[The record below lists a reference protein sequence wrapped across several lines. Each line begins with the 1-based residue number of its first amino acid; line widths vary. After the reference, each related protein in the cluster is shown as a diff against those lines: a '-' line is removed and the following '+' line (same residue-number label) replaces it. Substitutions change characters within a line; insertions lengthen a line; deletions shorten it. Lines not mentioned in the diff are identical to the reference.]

1 MLAFVSAITRRVN
14 KMIREDNE
22 RLVSNFN
29 AASNSLR
36 RIVGGKAGDGA
47 EKAYGQA
54 YQALAK
60 AGLKPQLR
68 KKYR

>member
-1 MLAFVSAITRRVN
+1 MQEN
-14 KMIREDNE
+14 NDK
-22 RLVSNFN
+22 LVSNFN
-29 AASNSLR
+29 AASNNIRRSL
-36 RIVGGKAGDGA
+36 GGKTGESA

-60 AGLKPQLR
+60 IGLKPQLR

>member
-1 MLAFVSAITRRVN
+1 
-14 KMIREDNE
+14 MIREDNE

-36 RIVGGKAGDGA
+36 RIVGGKAGDGV

-60 AGLKPQLR
+60 VGLKPQIR